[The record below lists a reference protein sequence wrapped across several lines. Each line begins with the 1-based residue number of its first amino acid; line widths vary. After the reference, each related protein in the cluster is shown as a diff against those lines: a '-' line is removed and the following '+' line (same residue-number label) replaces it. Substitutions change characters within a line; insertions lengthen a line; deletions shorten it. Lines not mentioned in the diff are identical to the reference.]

1 MSCAVAK
8 TGTSAY
14 QNYTSESQ
22 TWGPLGKDNFQ
33 SDLPAHDAVYNN
45 G

>member
-1 MSCAVAK
+1 MSCIVVK

-14 QNYTSESQ
+14 RNYTSESH
-22 TWGPLGKDNFQ
+22 TGGPLGKDKFQ

-45 G
+45 R